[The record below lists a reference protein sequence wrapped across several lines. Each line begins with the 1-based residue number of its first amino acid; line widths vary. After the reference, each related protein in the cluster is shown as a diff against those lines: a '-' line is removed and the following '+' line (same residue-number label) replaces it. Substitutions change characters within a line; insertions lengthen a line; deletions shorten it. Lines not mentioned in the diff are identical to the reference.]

1 MALIWPAS
9 VKPVTIRYRPVRPR
23 RSFVSPLSGDET
35 MRVSPFAKFE
45 IEATFKPLRSAQA
58 WDAIAAIL
66 LSETDVVRF
75 PFCLPGHASGTALLQ
90 ATGSNNNLVVTQQ
103 GPGPTFAPS
112 RPLINGGSGFKAG
125 QNLSLIHNG
134 TNYLYTVAANQ
145 VDNNVLL
152 TSRLRGGAISANIP
166 IAYNPPFIEG
176 ELDED
181 SRSISRDDANFY
193 GFTIRLRELK

>member
-9 VKPVTIRYRPVRPR
+9 VKPVTLRYRPVRPR

-35 MRVSPFAKFE
+35 IRVSPFSKFE

-58 WDAIAAIL
+58 WDAISAIL

-75 PFCLPGHASGTALLQ
+75 PFCLPGHASGTASLQ
-90 ATGSNNNLVVTQQ
+90 ATGSNSNLVVTQV
-103 GPGPTFAPS
+103 GTGAAS
-112 RPLINGGSGFKAG
+112 RPLINGGSGFRAG

-152 TSRLRGGAISANIP
+152 TSRLRGGPIGSNIV

>member
-9 VKPVTIRYRPVRPR
+9 VKPVTLRYRPVRPR

-35 MRVSPFAKFE
+35 IRVSPFSKFE

-58 WDAIAAIL
+58 WDAISAIL

-75 PFCLPGHASGTALLQ
+75 PFCLPGHASGTASLQ
-90 ATGSNNNLVVTQQ
+90 ATGSNSNLVVTQV
-103 GPGPTFAPS
+103 GTGAAS

-152 TSRLRGGAISANIP
+152 TSRLRGGPIGSNIA